1 MPPKAKVKAKARAK
15 AALRRPAA
23 LERRGLLRRPAVG
36 GTPWE
41 RGEEVPLHQV
51 SPLDLRPGCLLAVT
65 EGYYFGA
72 RVKLACEVIKMEM
85 EYGETTLVVKAKGTD
100 SEALLRTHTAQP
112 NQVFRCHVCQE
123 GCSRQDVGDYKV
135 HALKGRQI
143 KRDGDEPWTGNL
155 GPEKEEDDEN
165 ANLRRRVALLA
176 QEGRVEDADR
186 EVREGVPA
194 LPRQGEMP
202 GGDKKKK
209 KKKKEKKD
217 KHILDGRHPG
227 LAGQKTTQEVFGG
240 TALDP
245 RERVRRRVLS
255 KAQKFV
261 SSKKSKSTSGSSNS
275 SSSSS
280 SSLEEVKGLTT
291 VFAEETKIRGVAE
304 RYPGALAMES
314 LASMK
319 RSLLTAAGEDQ
330 EEGILKPVALLYYRS
345 VLSKRASG
353 PQSREMLNLS
363 TALDMMLKGRIASA
377 ADVIAQRLKA
387 QEAITQGTHWAI
399 AQRLEIP
406 PSEAEGLVARTEL
419 QQAQK
424 EDYADARAR
433 WRSQSTSQGKGEAKG
448 KNKWQKGD
456 REPWKKE
463 ERKED
468 PGKKGK
474 GKEKK

>member
-23 LERRGLLRRPAVG
+23 PERRGLLRRPAVG

-255 KAQKFV
+255 KA
-261 SSKKSKSTSGSSNS
+261 
-275 SSSSS
+275 
-280 SSLEEVKGLTT
+280 
-291 VFAEETKIRGVAE
+291 
-304 RYPGALAMES
+304 
-314 LASMK
+314 
-319 RSLLTAAGEDQ
+319 
-330 EEGILKPVALLYYRS
+330 
-345 VLSKRASG
+345 
-353 PQSREMLNLS
+353 
-363 TALDMMLKGRIASA
+363 
-377 ADVIAQRLKA
+377 
-387 QEAITQGTHWAI
+387 
-399 AQRLEIP
+399 
-406 PSEAEGLVARTEL
+406 
-419 QQAQK
+419 
-424 EDYADARAR
+424 
-433 WRSQSTSQGKGEAKG
+433 
-448 KNKWQKGD
+448 
-456 REPWKKE
+456 
-463 ERKED
+463 
-468 PGKKGK
+468 
-474 GKEKK
+474 

>member
-1 MPPKAKVKAKARAK
+1 MPPKAKAKAKARAR

-23 LERRGLLRRPAVG
+23 PARRGLLRRPAVG

-65 EGYYFGA
+65 EGDYFGA
-72 RVKLACEVIKMEM
+72 RIKLACEVVKMEM
-85 EYGETTLVVKAKGTD
+85 EYGETTLVVRAKGTD
-100 SEALLRTHTAQP
+100 SEAILRTHTAHP
-112 NQVFRCHVCQE
+112 DQVFRCQE
-123 GCSRQDVGDYKV
+123 GCGRQDVGDYKI

-165 ANLRRRVALLA
+165 AHLRRRGALLA
-176 QEGRVEDADR
+176 QEGRVEDAGR
-186 EVREGVPA
+186 EVREGLQA
-194 LPRQGEMP
+194 LPSQVERT

-227 LAGQKTTQEVFGG
+227 LAGQKAAQEVFGG

-261 SSKKSKSTSGSSNS
+261 SSKRSKSTSGSSNS

-280 SSLEEVKGLTT
+280 SSLEEVKGLAT

-319 RSLLTAAGEDQ
+319 RSLLTAAGEEQ
-330 EEGILKPVALLYYRS
+330 EEGTLKPVALLYYRS

-353 PQSREMLNLS
+353 PQAREMLNLS
-363 TALDMMLKGRIASA
+363 TALDLMLKGRIASA

-387 QEAITQGTHWAI
+387 QESVAQGTHWAI

-433 WRSQSTSQGKGEAKG
+433 WRSQSASQGKGEAKG
-448 KNKWQKGD
+448 KGKWQKGD

-463 ERKED
+463 ERKEE

>member
-1 MPPKAKVKAKARAK
+1 M
-15 AALRRPAA
+15 
-23 LERRGLLRRPAVG
+23 
-36 GTPWE
+36 
-41 RGEEVPLHQV
+41 
-51 SPLDLRPGCLLAVT
+51 
-65 EGYYFGA
+65 
-72 RVKLACEVIKMEM
+72 
-85 EYGETTLVVKAKGTD
+85 
-100 SEALLRTHTAQP
+100 
-112 NQVFRCHVCQE
+112 
-123 GCSRQDVGDYKV
+123 
-135 HALKGRQI
+135 
-143 KRDGDEPWTGNL
+143 
-155 GPEKEEDDEN
+155 
-165 ANLRRRVALLA
+165 
-176 QEGRVEDADR
+176 
-186 EVREGVPA
+186 
-194 LPRQGEMP
+194 
-202 GGDKKKK
+202 
-209 KKKKEKKD
+209 
-217 KHILDGRHPG
+217 
-227 LAGQKTTQEVFGG
+227 
-240 TALDP
+240 
-245 RERVRRRVLS
+245 
-255 KAQKFV
+255 
-261 SSKKSKSTSGSSNS
+261 
-275 SSSSS
+275 
-280 SSLEEVKGLTT
+280 
-291 VFAEETKIRGVAE
+291 FAEETKIRGVAE

-406 PSEAEGLVARTEL
+406 PSEAEGLVARAEL

-456 REPWKKE
+456 RETWKKE